1 MFKGYLLRVVVPE
14 ESRVTFTSGPLVP
27 GYRVI
32 SVTVV
37 HLSPL
42 QTGLTGQ
49 GYGGVATVV

>member
-14 ESRVTFTSGPLVP
+14 ESRVTLTSGPLVP